1 MGSED
6 TITEQATSDQTPTP
20 DSEKEANR
28 LADRYI
34 NRAQNANELLKS
46 RYDILETQAQRL
58 AILQLGLVGVFV
70 ILLSGLSLSG
80 NLNIQSIGDI
90 YQFGS
95 NSVSFSLLY
104 IYVLLVFGLVAF
116 VQITVTTL
124 SLGGKLPIIFRKY
137 IIPLGGPSISRN
149 KESNKIGNEIANDL
163 LQQRQRLNEFPDAQD
178 RLLAEADRIEETQDK
193 VIEAKKRLRL
203 AYSILTI
210 IFILIFLPS
219 TVPFF

>member
-6 TITEQATSDQTPTP
+6 TITEQATSDQTSTP

-95 NSVSFSLLY
+95 NSVSFILLY
-104 IYVLLVFGLVAF
+104 IYVLLVFGLVAL

-137 IIPLGGPSISRN
+137 IIPLGGSSISRN

-163 LQQRQRLNEFPDAQD
+163 LKQRQRLNEFPDAQD